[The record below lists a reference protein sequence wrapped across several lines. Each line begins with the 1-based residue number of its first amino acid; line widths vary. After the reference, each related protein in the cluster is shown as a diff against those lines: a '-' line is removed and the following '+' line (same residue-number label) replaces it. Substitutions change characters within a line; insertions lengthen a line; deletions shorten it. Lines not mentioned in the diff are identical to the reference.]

1 MKNTLAFM
9 TLSFIAVS
17 LLSRDFALAAEA
29 AEAAT
34 QAQDAAAE
42 AAKLAQERAIE
53 LAKATR
59 SGPGAGG
66 GIGAGLA
73 AVGAGI
79 GIGLIGGN
87 AVQAIARQPEMSGSI
102 VTNMLITAALVE
114 GVALFAVV
122 VGLLGI
128 LG

>member
-9 TLSFIAVS
+9 TLSFIAFT
-17 LLSRDFALAAEA
+17 LLGGDTALAADA
-29 AEAAT
+29 ADSAAT
-34 QAQDAAAE
+34 AGGL
-42 AAKLAQERAIE
+42 K
-53 LAKATR
+53 
-59 SGPGAGG
+59 GAGG

>member
-9 TLSFIAVS
+9 TLSFIAFT
-17 LLSRDFALAAEA
+17 LLGSDTALAA
-29 AEAAT
+29 
-34 QAQDAAAE
+34 DAADS
-42 AAKLAQERAIE
+42 AAFAGGLK
-53 LAKATR
+53 
-59 SGPGAGG
+59 GAGG

-87 AVQAIARQPEMSGSI
+87 AVQAIARQPEMSGPI

-128 LG
+128 LA